1 MGTLYISNL
10 GSEIHLD
17 MNNLH
22 LKYLGPKSLEKF
34 IRINEFD
41 GQVISV
47 ETQFTYGAEEE
58 YITTHF
64 LEI

>member
-17 MNNLH
+17 MDNLH

-34 IRINEFD
+34 ICINDFD

-47 ETQFTYGAEEE
+47 ETQFNYGTERKS
-58 YITTHF
+58 IKQH
-64 LEI
+64 IC